1 MIYTREQW
9 NLFLREL
16 DHIADRGKL
25 KFLTLSSKSNLP
37 PLEITDWSFLLRFP
51 NLERLSIS
59 NLALHAL
66 PSELFQLPHLKRLSI
81 GNLQIKEI
89 PPEIGFLTNLEEF
102 KLSNLSITRLPPE
115 IGLLTNLTRLNIFEC
130 PLENFDTNI
139 FTLPKLE
146 TLSIS
151 RCRLAEIPPEIGQ
164 LYQLKTLG
172 VSHNQITELPPE
184 IGQLRQLKSLGVSH
198 NQITELPPE
207 IGQLTSLR
215 VLAISQYPMLMK
227 ELPLTMADC
236 IHITEIK
243 GMYQL
248 ESIPLSLAVSWP
260 EYESPTDLKI
270 QLPPEM
276 DFIPD
281 LSRINPEYP
290 TSELHRLNYI
300 FYPIEQLFQDLLDG
314 KSVTKHAFRRMS
326 KYFTP
331 SMKKHLLNTLPSNHS
346 YINWLKTMDTL
357 FLPSGYSIKL

>member
-37 PLEITDWSFLLRFP
+37 PIEITDWSFLLRFP
-51 NLERLSIS
+51 NLEKLSIS

-89 PPEIGFLTNLEEF
+89 PPEIGLLTNLEEF
-102 KLSNLSITRLPPE
+102 ELSNLSITQLPPE
-115 IGLLTNLTRLNIFEC
+115 IGLLTNLIGLSILGC
-130 PLENFDTNI
+130 PLEDLNTNI
-139 FTLPKLE
+139 FALPKLE
-146 TLSIS
+146 NLSIS

-164 LYQLKTLG
+164 LRQLQTLG
-172 VSHNQITELPPE
+172 ISHNQIKEIPPE
-184 IGQLRQLKSLGVSH
+184 IGQLRQLQTLGISH
-198 NQITELPPE
+198 NQIKEIPPE
-207 IGQLTSLR
+207 IGHLKNLVKLYVNENKITN
-215 VLAISQYPMLMK
+215 
-227 ELPLTMADC
+227 LPLSMENC
-236 IHITEIK
+236 SRITEIE

-260 EYESPTDLKI
+260 EYEDPCALKI

-276 DFIPD
+276 DLVPA

-290 TSELHRLNYI
+290 TSDLHKLKYI

-314 KSVTKHAFRRMS
+314 KSVTNHAFWRMS

-331 SMKKHLLNTLPSNHS
+331 SMKEHLLNTLPSDHP
-346 YINWLKTMDTL
+346 YIMWLKTEDAL
-357 FLPSGYSIKL
+357 CLQSGYSIQR